1 MSMEADLRALLVS
14 AIAGV
19 SPALVPAGSI
29 LWDARNGVPS
39 IRLALINSA
48 DGLTYAGGDEL
59 TEAMVQIDCFA
70 STPDAAHDIAQAVR
84 SELHGLRADN
94 FRLVK
99 VEGVSGAP
107 PELETAAPA
116 TDTPAAIARRIV
128 MVRVFHATP

>member
-1 MSMEADLRALLVS
+1 MSMEADLRALLVGT
-14 AIAGV
+14 AAV
-19 SPALVPAGSI
+19 TALVPEGSI

-39 IRLALINSA
+39 IRLALINKSI
-48 DGLTYAGGDEL
+48 DLTYAGPDGL
-59 TEAMVQIDCFA
+59 NGALVQVDCFA
-70 STPDAAHDIAQAVR
+70 STPDAAHDIATAV
-84 SELHGLRADN
+84 ETLHGLRAGN

-128 MVRVFHATP
+128 MVRVFHATS

>member
-1 MSMEADLRALLVS
+1 MEADLRALLV
-14 AIAGV
+14 ATAAV
-19 SPALVPAGSI
+19 TALVPAGSI
-29 LWDARNGVPS
+29 LWDARAGLPS

-48 DGLTYAGGDEL
+48 DGLTYAAPDGLIEGL
-59 TEAMVQIDCFA
+59 VQVDCFA

-84 SELHGLRADN
+84 TALHGLRADN

-116 TDTPAAIARRIV
+116 AGTPAEIARRIV